1 MPVFKTNIR
10 IVKQNFLAVLLYVGI
25 FIGLAIIMASDA
37 KATDEKAFKSTSI
50 SLGIVDRDLSS
61 TSKAIIDYLSEYHKV
76 ISLADDKALMQDE
89 LYYRNV
95 EYILIIPTQF
105 EIALFDGADVS
116 LDCIKIPNSNSGLY
130 VDLQIEQLLRTLRS
144 FLSAGYDVSSAMA
157 KTKEVLASETNVSL
171 SLDKETSLSTPKYYY
186 YYKFLP
192 YILIALMIQ
201 TISTT
206 LYVFNKPDIR
216 KRNICSSES
225 LKSRNFQLVLG
236 SFVVSICIYLL
247 VTVVGFILYRK
258 EISNSATIP
267 YYLLNSIIFLI
278 VSISLGYF
286 IGIIGHNLEAISA
299 YGTILSLAFSFLGG
313 VFVPLSV
320 MSENVKSFS
329 RFVPTY
335 WYTKT
340 NDLLMNLSEVSDK
353 LREEIFIGYFVQ
365 LCFALAIFCIAL
377 VFSKKK
383 LQES

>member
-10 IVKQNFLAVLLYVGI
+10 IVKQNYIAVLLYVVI

-37 KATDEKAFKSTSI
+37 KATDEKAFKPTSI

-61 TSKAIIDYLSEYHKV
+61 TSKAIINYLSEYHKV
-76 ISLADDKALMQDE
+76 IPLADDKELMQDE

-105 EIALFDGADVS
+105 ETSLFDGADVS

-144 FLSAGYDVSSAMA
+144 FLSAGYDLPSAML
-157 KTKEVLASETNVSL
+157 KSKEVLASETNVSL

-206 LYVFNKPDIR
+206 LYVFNKQDIR

-247 VTVVGFILYRK
+247 VTVVGFILYRN

-267 YYLLNSIIFLI
+267 YCLLNSFIFLI

-340 NDLLMNLSEVSDK
+340 NDLLMNLSEVSAK

>member
-10 IVKQNFLAVLLYVGI
+10 IVKQNYIAVLLYVVI

-37 KATDEKAFKSTSI
+37 KATDEKAFKPTSI

-61 TSKAIIDYLSEYHKV
+61 TSKAIINYLSEYHKV
-76 ISLADDKALMQDE
+76 IPLADDKELMQDE

-105 EIALFDGADVS
+105 ETSLFDGADVS

-144 FLSAGYDVSSAMA
+144 FLSAGYDLPSAML

-247 VTVVGFILYRK
+247 VTVVGFILYRN

-267 YYLLNSIIFLI
+267 YCLLNSFIFLI

-340 NDLLMNLSEVSDK
+340 NDLLMNLSEVSAK

>member
-10 IVKQNFLAVLLYVGI
+10 IVIQNLIAVLLYVGI
-25 FIGLAIIMASDA
+25 FIGLAIIMANDA
-37 KATDEKAFKSTSI
+37 KSTDDSTFKPTSI
-50 SLGIVDRDLSS
+50 SLGIVDRDGSI

-76 ISLADDKALMQDE
+76 ISLADDKELMQDE

-95 EYILIIPTQF
+95 EYILIIPAEF
-105 EIALFDGADVS
+105 EVSLLGGIDVS

-144 FLSAGYDVSSAMA
+144 FLSAGYDVSPAMA

-171 SLDKETSLSTPKYYY
+171 SLDKETSVSTPKYYY

-236 SFVVSICIYLL
+236 SFVVSTCIYLL
-247 VTVVGFILYRK
+247 VTVVGFILYRN
-258 EISNSATIP
+258 EISNSTTIP
-267 YYLLNSIIFLI
+267 YYLLNSFIFLI

-340 NDLLMNLSEVSDK
+340 NDLLMNLSEVSTK
-353 LREEIFIGYFVQ
+353 LRGEIFTGYFVQ

-383 LQES
+383 LQEN

>member
-10 IVKQNFLAVLLYVGI
+10 IVKQNFLAVILYVGI

-95 EYILIIPTQF
+95 EYILIIPAQF
-105 EIALFDGADVS
+105 EVSLLGGIDIS

-144 FLSAGYDVSSAMA
+144 FLSAGYDVSAAMA

-206 LYVFNKPDIR
+206 LYIFNKPDIR

-236 SFVVSICIYLL
+236 SFVVSTLIYLL

-267 YYLLNSIIFLI
+267 YYLLNSFIFLI
-278 VSISLGYF
+278 VSISLGYL

-340 NDLLMNLSEVSDK
+340 NDLLMNLSEVSAK

>member
-10 IVKQNFLAVLLYVGI
+10 IVKQNYIAVLLYVVI

-37 KATDEKAFKSTSI
+37 KATDEKAFKPTSI

-61 TSKAIIDYLSEYHKV
+61 TSKAIINYLSEYHKV
-76 ISLADDKALMQDE
+76 IPLADDKELMQDE

-105 EIALFDGADVS
+105 ETSLFDGADVS

-144 FLSAGYDVSSAMA
+144 FLSAGYDLPSAML

-267 YYLLNSIIFLI
+267 YCLLNSFIFLI

-340 NDLLMNLSEVSDK
+340 NDLLMNLSEVSAK

>member
-1 MPVFKTNIR
+1 
-10 IVKQNFLAVLLYVGI
+10 
-25 FIGLAIIMASDA
+25 
-37 KATDEKAFKSTSI
+37 
-50 SLGIVDRDLSS
+50 
-61 TSKAIIDYLSEYHKV
+61 
-76 ISLADDKALMQDE
+76 
-89 LYYRNV
+89 
-95 EYILIIPTQF
+95 
-105 EIALFDGADVS
+105 
-116 LDCIKIPNSNSGLY
+116 
-130 VDLQIEQLLRTLRS
+130 
-144 FLSAGYDVSSAMA
+144 
-157 KTKEVLASETNVSL
+157 
-171 SLDKETSLSTPKYYY
+171 
-186 YYKFLP
+186 
-192 YILIALMIQ
+192 MIQ

-267 YYLLNSIIFLI
+267 YCLLNSFIFLI

-340 NDLLMNLSEVSDK
+340 NDLLMNLSEVSAK

>member
-10 IVKQNFLAVLLYVGI
+10 IVKQNLIAVLLYVGI
-25 FIGLAIIMASDA
+25 FIGLAIIMANSA
-37 KATDEKAFKSTSI
+37 KATDDSAFKATSI

-61 TSKAIIDYLSEYHKV
+61 TSKGIIDYLSEYHKV
-76 ISLADDKALMQDE
+76 ISLADDKELMQDE

-95 EYILIIPTQF
+95 EYILIIPSEF
-105 EIALFDGADVS
+105 EISLFNGADLS
-116 LDCIKIPNSNSGLY
+116 LDCIKIPNSDSGLY
-130 VDLQIEQLLRTLRS
+130 VDLQIKQLLRTLRS
-144 FLSAGYDVSSAMA
+144 FLSAGYDVSTAMA
-157 KTKEVLASETNVSL
+157 KTKEVLATDTKVSL
-171 SLDKETSLSTPKYYY
+171 SLDKEASVSTPKYYY

-206 LYVFNKPDIR
+206 LFVFNKTDVR
-216 KRNICSSES
+216 KRNICSSQS

-236 SFVVSICIYLL
+236 SFFVSTCIYLL
-247 VTVVGFILYRK
+247 VTVVGFILYGK

-267 YYLLNSIIFLI
+267 YYLLNSFIFLI
-278 VSISLGYF
+278 VSISLGYL

-299 YGTILSLAFSFLGG
+299 YGTVLSLALAFLGG

-340 NDLLMNLSEVSDK
+340 NDLLMNISEVSGK
-353 LREEIFIGYFVQ
+353 LRSEIFNGYFVQ
-365 LCFALAIFCIAL
+365 LCFAFAIFCIAL

-383 LQES
+383 LQEN

>member
-10 IVKQNFLAVLLYVGI
+10 IVKQNYIAVLLYVVI

-37 KATDEKAFKSTSI
+37 KATDEKAFKPTSI

-61 TSKAIIDYLSEYHKV
+61 TSKAIINYLSEYHKV
-76 ISLADDKALMQDE
+76 IPLADDKELMQDE

-105 EIALFDGADVS
+105 ETSLFDGADVS

-144 FLSAGYDVSSAMA
+144 FLSAGYDLPSAML
-157 KTKEVLASETNVSL
+157 KSKEVLASETNVSL

-247 VTVVGFILYRK
+247 VTVVGFILYRN

-267 YYLLNSIIFLI
+267 YCLLNSFIFLI

-340 NDLLMNLSEVSDK
+340 NDLLMNLSEVSAK

>member
-10 IVKQNFLAVLLYVGI
+10 IVKQNYIAVLLYVVI

-37 KATDEKAFKSTSI
+37 KATDEKAFKPTSI

-61 TSKAIIDYLSEYHKV
+61 TSKAIINYLSEYHKV
-76 ISLADDKALMQDE
+76 IPLADDKELMQDE

-105 EIALFDGADVS
+105 ETSLFDGADVS

-144 FLSAGYDVSSAMA
+144 FLSAGYDLPSAML

-267 YYLLNSIIFLI
+267 YCLLNSFIFLI
-278 VSISLGYF
+278 VSISLSYF

-340 NDLLMNLSEVSDK
+340 NDLLMNLSEVSAK

>member
-10 IVKQNFLAVLLYVGI
+10 IVKQNYIAVLLYVVI

-37 KATDEKAFKSTSI
+37 KATDEKAFKPASI

-61 TSKAIIDYLSEYHKV
+61 TSKAIINYLSEYHKV
-76 ISLADDKALMQDE
+76 IPLADDKELMQDE

-105 EIALFDGADVS
+105 ETSLFDGADVS

-144 FLSAGYDVSSAMA
+144 FLSAGYDLPSAML

-247 VTVVGFILYRK
+247 VTVVGFILYRN

-267 YYLLNSIIFLI
+267 YCLLNSFIFLI

-340 NDLLMNLSEVSDK
+340 NDLLMNLSEVSAK

>member
-10 IVKQNFLAVLLYVGI
+10 IIKQNFIAVLLYVGI
-25 FIGLAIIMASDA
+25 FIGLAIIMTRDA
-37 KATDEKAFKSTSI
+37 KATDEKAFKTTSI

-61 TSKAIIDYLSEYHKV
+61 TSKAIIDYLEEYHKV
-76 ISLADDKALMQDE
+76 ISLADDKELMQDE

-105 EIALFDGADVS
+105 EISLFDGADVS

-171 SLDKETSLSTPKYYY
+171 SLDNDTSVSTPKYYY

-216 KRNICSSES
+216 KRNICSSNS

-236 SFVVSICIYLL
+236 SFVVSICIYSF
-247 VTVVGFILYRK
+247 VTVVGFILYHN
-258 EISNSATIP
+258 EISNATTIP
-267 YYLLNSIIFLI
+267 YYLLNSFVFLI

-299 YGTILSLAFSFLGG
+299 YGTVLSLAFSFLGG

-320 MSENVKSFS
+320 MAENVKSVS

-340 NDLLMNLSEVSDK
+340 NDLLMNLTKVSDK
-353 LREEIFIGYFVQ
+353 LRNEIFTGYFVQ
-365 LCFALAIFCIAL
+365 LCFALAIFCMAL

-383 LQES
+383 LQEN

>member
-10 IVKQNFLAVLLYVGI
+10 IVKQNYIAVLLYVVI

-37 KATDEKAFKSTSI
+37 KATDEKAFKPTSI

-61 TSKAIIDYLSEYHKV
+61 TSKAIINYLSEYHKV
-76 ISLADDKALMQDE
+76 IPLADDKELMQDE

-105 EIALFDGADVS
+105 ETSLFDGADVS

-144 FLSAGYDVSSAMA
+144 FLSAGYDLPSAML

-206 LYVFNKPDIR
+206 LYVFNKQDIR

-247 VTVVGFILYRK
+247 VTVVGFILYRN

-267 YYLLNSIIFLI
+267 YCLLNSFIFLI

-340 NDLLMNLSEVSDK
+340 NDLLMNLSEVSAK

>member
-10 IVKQNFLAVLLYVGI
+10 IVKQNYIAVLLYVVI

-37 KATDEKAFKSTSI
+37 KATDEKAFKPTSI

-61 TSKAIIDYLSEYHKV
+61 TSKAIINYLSEYHKV
-76 ISLADDKALMQDE
+76 IPLADDKELMQDE

-105 EIALFDGADVS
+105 ETSLFDGADVS

-144 FLSAGYDVSSAMA
+144 FLSAGYDLPSAML
-157 KTKEVLASETNVSL
+157 KSKEVLASETNVSL

-206 LYVFNKPDIR
+206 LYVFNKQDIR

-247 VTVVGFILYRK
+247 VTVVGFILYRN

-267 YYLLNSIIFLI
+267 YCLLNSFIFLI

-299 YGTILSLAFSFLGG
+299 YGTVLSLAFSFLGG

-340 NDLLMNLSEVSDK
+340 NDLLMNLSEVSAK

>member
-10 IVKQNFLAVLLYVGI
+10 IVKQNYIAVLLYVVI

-37 KATDEKAFKSTSI
+37 KATDEKAFKPTSI

-61 TSKAIIDYLSEYHKV
+61 TSKAIINYLSEYHKV
-76 ISLADDKALMQDE
+76 IPLADDKELMQDE

-105 EIALFDGADVS
+105 ETSLFDGADVS

-144 FLSAGYDVSSAMA
+144 FLSAGYDLPSAML
-157 KTKEVLASETNVSL
+157 KSKEVLASETNVSL

-247 VTVVGFILYRK
+247 VTVVGFILYRN

-267 YYLLNSIIFLI
+267 YCLLNSFIFLI

-340 NDLLMNLSEVSDK
+340 NDLLMNLTKVSDK
-353 LREEIFIGYFVQ
+353 LRNEIFTGYFVQ
-365 LCFALAIFCIAL
+365 LCFALAIFCMAL

-383 LQES
+383 LQEN

>member
-10 IVKQNFLAVLLYVGI
+10 IVKQNYIAVLLYVVI

-37 KATDEKAFKSTSI
+37 KATDEKAFKPTSI

-61 TSKAIIDYLSEYHKV
+61 TSKAIINYLSEYHKV
-76 ISLADDKALMQDE
+76 IPLADDKELMQDE

-144 FLSAGYDVSSAMA
+144 FLSAGYDLPSAML
-157 KTKEVLASETNVSL
+157 KSKEVLASETNVSL

-206 LYVFNKPDIR
+206 LYVFNKQDIR

-247 VTVVGFILYRK
+247 VTVVGFILYRN

-267 YYLLNSIIFLI
+267 YCLLNSFIFLI

-340 NDLLMNLSEVSDK
+340 NDLLMNLSEVSAK

>member
-10 IVKQNFLAVLLYVGI
+10 IVKQNYIAVLLYVVI

-37 KATDEKAFKSTSI
+37 KATDEKAFKPTSI

-61 TSKAIIDYLSEYHKV
+61 TSKAIINYLSEYHKV
-76 ISLADDKALMQDE
+76 IPLADDKELMQDE

-105 EIALFDGADVS
+105 ETSLFDGADVS

-144 FLSAGYDVSSAMA
+144 FLSAGYDLPSAML

-171 SLDKETSLSTPKYYY
+171 SLDKETSVSTPKYYY

-247 VTVVGFILYRK
+247 VTVVGFILYRI

-267 YYLLNSIIFLI
+267 YCLLNSFIFLI

-340 NDLLMNLSEVSDK
+340 NDLLMNLSEVSAK